1 MADSRCVH
9 GLDARFCSLCNKRM
23 PDKGHSVR
31 RGPVGDASLS
41 EIIQFLNHQ
50 QVRATYGAVAEVLGV
65 IARSMGARLG
75 GAAHNREA
83 SWVVSK
89 ETELPTD
96 YAEHEMHPALRRNSE
111 IITSGLE
118 LMKRLSEWK
127 AARRG

>member
-1 MADSRCVH
+1 MA
-9 GLDARFCSLCNKRM
+9 A
-23 PDKGHSVR
+23 
-31 RGPVGDASLS
+31 
-41 EIIQFLNHQ
+41 
-50 QVRATYGAVAEVLGV
+50 
-65 IARSMGARLG
+65 
-75 GAAHNREA
+75 AAHNREA

-111 IITSGLE
+111 IITGGLE